1 MENNHEDLL
10 ESKISLGVW
19 KKVFSIVK
27 KLKGKIIVLVLLAIT
42 LALFDALVNVINVY
56 AIDNFIEAKD
66 LKTLPIYII
75 FNIFFA
81 LGFGLLVFF
90 FVKQGSEIEAR
101 VNYEFR
107 KEAFDNLQRLSFDYF
122 DKNAQGWIMARM
134 TSDSK
139 KLANIISW
147 SLVDFFWSA
156 LFMIFTLVVLFL
168 YSVKLALIV
177 LVSIPLMFIIA
188 ILFRK
193 KILKSHRESRKYNSI
208 ATAKYS
214 EAFLGAKTT
223 KTLGIEDDNLEEF
236 GNVINDLRRSS
247 IRAISI
253 SALFSSII
261 LFATYSVLGI
271 VMYAGSSLVLNDAIK
286 ISTLFLFIRAT
297 VSFFDPIIMI
307 TNIMSSI
314 QQAQASAERI
324 VALIEETPQITDKEE
339 VILKYGDTFNPIKE
353 NYETIIGDVE
363 YRNVNFSYNEGEV
376 ILDNFN
382 LKINAGM
389 KVAFVGHTGSG
400 KTTLI
405 NLLARFYE
413 PTSGEILIDGI
424 DYKDRSINWLHSQ
437 IGYVLQSPHLFS
449 TTIRENIKYGKLEAK
464 DEEMIE
470 VAKEVGIHDF
480 IMSLDNKYDT
490 HVGEGGN
497 LLSLGQKQLISFA
510 RALLNDP
517 KILILDEATSSIDS
531 ESEKKI
537 IEATKKLLSNRT
549 SLTVAHRLSTI
560 VDSDLIVMLE
570 FGKIIEIGTHKELL
584 KNKGLYYNLYRD
596 QFLAERE
603 KALN

>member
-424 DYKDRSINWLHSQ
+424 DYRDRSINWLHSQ

-603 KALN
+603 KVLN

>member
-424 DYKDRSINWLHSQ
+424 DYRDRSINWLHSQ

>member
-66 LKTLPIYII
+66 LKTLPFYII

-156 LFMIFTLVVLFL
+156 LFMIFTLVVLFI

-324 VALIEETPQITDKEE
+324 VALIEEKPQITDKEE

-424 DYKDRSINWLHSQ
+424 DYRDRSINWLHSQ

-603 KALN
+603 KELN

>member
-363 YRNVNFSYNEGEV
+363 YRNVNFSYNDGEV

-449 TTIRENIKYGKLEAK
+449 TTIRENIKYGKLEAE
-464 DEEMIE
+464 DEEMIK

>member
-81 LGFGLLVFF
+81 LGFGLLVFY

-449 TTIRENIKYGKLEAK
+449 TTIRENIKYGKLEAE

-603 KALN
+603 KELN

>member
-66 LKTLPIYII
+66 LKTLPVYII

-156 LFMIFTLVVLFL
+156 LFMIFTLVVLFI

-324 VALIEETPQITDKEE
+324 VALIEETPQIKDKEE

-424 DYKDRSINWLHSQ
+424 DYRDRSINWLHSQ

-603 KALN
+603 KVLN

>member
-27 KLKGKIIVLVLLAIT
+27 KLKGKIIVLVVLAIT

-66 LKTLPIYII
+66 LKTLPVYII

-156 LFMIFTLVVLFL
+156 LFMIFTLVVLFI

-324 VALIEETPQITDKEE
+324 VALIEEKPQITDKEE

-424 DYKDRSINWLHSQ
+424 DYRDRSINWLHSQ

-449 TTIRENIKYGKLEAK
+449 TTIRENIKYGKLEAE

-603 KALN
+603 KELN